1 MYSPTRIDSMEWPRR
16 GIPEE
21 LDTVFA
27 ARTRTELESEALD
40 LRLSMLYAATYSW
53 FQSSGVI
60 LGRAGVASTL
70 LTTSWER
77 MRSSAARTRE
87 TKAT

>member
-1 MYSPTRIDSMEWPRR
+1 MCSPTRIDSMEWPPR

-27 ARTRTELESEALD
+27 TRTRTELESEALD

-53 FQSSGVI
+53 LQLSAVI
-60 LGRAGVASTL
+60 LGRAGVASNL
-70 LTTSWER
+70 PATSSVR
-77 MRSSAARTRE
+77 VRSSATRTRE
-87 TKAT
+87 TKAD